1 MTMRRMLAASTLV
14 LAGWL
19 AGCDTAPQPP
29 AAALSPTPGATA
41 RFYILREPT
50 IYDSPTWTT
59 VSLNGEVAGSS
70 APGTVFYRDVTPG
83 TYRVEA
89 RSDKLYPDQVK
100 TVVVRPG
107 STTFVRVDNVPN
119 WGQSPRQW
127 QGTTFTVEII
137 DPAIGQIEIGRLQMT
152 PG

>member
-1 MTMRRMLAASTLV
+1 MTTRRILAICTLA
-14 LAGWL
+14 LAGGL
-19 AGCDTAPQPP
+19 SGCGTASQLPV
-29 AAALSPTPGATA
+29 AVATPVPDGMA
-41 RFYILREPT
+41 RFYVLREPT
-50 IYDSPTWTT
+50 IYDSPTWTA

-70 APGTVFYRDVTPG
+70 APGTVFYRDVAPG

-107 STTFVRVDNVPN
+107 SATFVRVDNLPN

-137 DPAIGQIEIGRLQMT
+137 DPAIGQLEIGKLQLT

>member
-1 MTMRRMLAASTLV
+1 MTTRQILAICTLV
-14 LAGWL
+14 LAGGL
-19 AGCDTAPQPP
+19 GGCGTASQLPV
-29 AAALSPTPGATA
+29 AAATPVPAGMA
-41 RFYILREPT
+41 RFYVLREPT
-50 IYDSPTWTT
+50 TYDSPTWTA

-89 RSDKLYPDQVK
+89 RSDKLYPEQAK

-107 STTFVRVDNVPN
+107 SATFVRVDNLPN

-137 DPAIGQIEIGRLQMT
+137 DPAIGQLEIGKLQLT

>member
-1 MTMRRMLAASTLV
+1 MTTRWILTICTLA
-14 LAGWL
+14 LAGGL
-19 AGCDTAPQPP
+19 GSCGTASQPP
-29 AAALSPTPGATA
+29 AAVASPVPAGMA
-41 RFYILREPT
+41 RFYVLREPT
-50 IYDSPTWTT
+50 IYDSPTWTA

-70 APGTVFYRDVTPG
+70 APGTVFYRDVAPG

-107 STTFVRVDNVPN
+107 SATFVRVDNLPN

-137 DPAIGQIEIGRLQMT
+137 DPAIGQLEIGKLQLT

>member
-1 MTMRRMLAASTLV
+1 MTTRWILTICTLA
-14 LAGWL
+14 LAGGL
-19 AGCDTAPQPP
+19 GGCGTASQPP
-29 AAALSPTPGATA
+29 AAVASPVPAGMA
-41 RFYILREPT
+41 RFYVLREPT
-50 IYDSPTWTT
+50 IYDSPTWTA

-70 APGTVFYRDVTPG
+70 APGTVFYRDVAPG

-107 STTFVRVDNVPN
+107 SATFVRVDNLPN

-127 QGTTFTVEII
+127 SGTTFTVEII
-137 DPAIGQIEIGRLQMT
+137 DPAIGRVEIGKLQLT

>member
-1 MTMRRMLAASTLV
+1 MVTRRILAVCALA
-14 LAGWL
+14 LAGGL
-19 AGCDTAPQPP
+19 GGCDTAPQPP
-29 AAALSPTPGATA
+29 AAVLSPVPAGMA
-41 RFYILREPT
+41 RFYVLREPT
-50 IYDSPTWTT
+50 IYDSPTWTA

-70 APGTVFYRDVTPG
+70 APGTVFYRDVAPG

-100 TVVVRPG
+100 TVVVKPG
-107 STTFVRVDNVPN
+107 SATFVRVDNLPN

-137 DPAIGQIEIGRLQMT
+137 DPAIGQLEIGKLQLT